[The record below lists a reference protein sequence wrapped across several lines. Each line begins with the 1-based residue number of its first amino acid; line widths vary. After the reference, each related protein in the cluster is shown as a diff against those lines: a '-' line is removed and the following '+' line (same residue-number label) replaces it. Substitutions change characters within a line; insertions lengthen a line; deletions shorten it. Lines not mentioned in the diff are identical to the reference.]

1 MHEKEISSLFKQ
13 GKCYKTPFFKFYW
26 TVNQSGNMQLCPIVR
41 KKTLNKAVSR
51 NYLKRIIRACAR
63 EQMNSSTGISIVVL
77 ANHSI
82 LKLETEAFYQEAS
95 KSWEKFLK
103 KIKVTESS

>member
-1 MHEKEISSLFKQ
+1 MHEKEISSLFKR
-13 GKCYKTPFFKFYW
+13 GKSYKSTFFKFYW
-26 TVNQSGNMQLCPIVR
+26 AANQSGSIQISPIVR

-63 EQMNSSTGISIVVL
+63 EQMNNTTGISIVVL

-82 LKLETEAFYQEAS
+82 LQLETEAFYQEAS
-95 KSWEKFLK
+95 KSWEKFIK
-103 KIKVTESS
+103 RVKVTESS